1 MILPRNLSVTGN
13 SNTRQ
18 INMQQIHV
26 RNHGTET
33 DSRNKAVAEQ
43 LEPDVQSQ
51 PLSAQARKITEC
63 RDGEKNQ
70 GLEGA
75 GAGTE
80 NARASLLQKV
90 LGDKT
95 VE

>member
-1 MILPRNLSVTGN
+1 MILPRNLSIIGN
-13 SNTRQ
+13 SNTHQ

-51 PLSAQARKITEC
+51 LLSVQPRKIMEC

-70 GLEGA
+70 GLESSGA
-75 GAGTE
+75 GAE
-80 NARASLLQKV
+80 NARASLLQKA